1 MNAMPYTSHAP
12 LIVKLTKRNILT
24 KDPLDNQVLSY
35 NIVINTTRKRNIIKG
50 KKVPPIMLSA
60 ILQLRYLV
68 IK

>member
-35 NIVINTTRKRNIIKG
+35 NIVIPQGREKLLRG
-50 KKVPPIMLSA
+50 KKFPTLCNQLYCSYVILLLSE
-60 ILQLRYLV
+60 
-68 IK
+68 